1 LIEGIGVDL
10 VSIEKLKKI
19 LCLREERFFKRMLS
33 QEELIVLGEIK
44 NKNEGRSIRKAAGFF
59 AAKEAFLKAV
69 GAGLFSI
76 PFNKISVLN
85 EKTGK
90 PYIKVDENL
99 RDLIYRKFKKRL
111 DAVNLS
117 ITHENGFACAFV
129 IIEML

>member
-1 LIEGIGVDL
+1 MIEGIGVDL

-19 LCLREERFFKRMLS
+19 LCRRGGRFFKRVFS
-33 QEELIVLGEIK
+33 QEEFIIIGEIK
-44 NKNEGRSIRKAAGFF
+44 NKNEERAIRKTAGFF

-69 GAGLFSI
+69 GGGLFTM

-85 EKTGK
+85 DKNGK
-90 PYIKVDENL
+90 PYIKIDENL
-99 RDLIYRKFKKRL
+99 RDLIYKKFKKKL

-117 ITHENGFACAFV
+117 ITHEDGFACAFV